1 MKQHKPEPGLACAA
15 AGILAFLTG
24 LAAPAALQAQGLT
37 PEQIIRRADQ
47 TVFPDEY
54 LMRATLQT
62 IQPGRAAT
70 SMEMTVTYK
79 RGVGSRIELLSPPR
93 SRGIRFLQKEGALWL
108 FNPQAGTSQAIRLS
122 PKAAFQGS
130 VFSNRDVGDPQYSSE
145 YDMRLA
151 GNETF
156 DHPQLGSVSALLLEG
171 TARNEQVAYSK
182 VKLWVRAGDFMLL
195 QGEYYAKSGLLFKR
209 ALFTGVRQMGERERP
224 TIIRMV
230 SYDQPD
236 RESVLTVSQLEE
248 RPGMSDS
255 LFSLAALT
263 R

>member
-1 MKQHKPEPGLACAA
+1 MSRHAKSAGRARAA
-15 AGILAFLTG
+15 AVALVFLMSV
-24 LAAPAALQAQGLT
+24 AAPAAVSAQGLT
-37 PEQIIRRADQ
+37 AEQIISLADQ

-54 LMRATLQT
+54 FMRATLQT
-62 IQPGRAAT
+62 LQTGRAET

-79 RGVGSRIELLSPPR
+79 KGVGSRIELLSPAR

-108 FNPQAGTSQAIRLS
+108 FNPQAGTNRAIRLS

-130 VFSNRDVGDPQYSSE
+130 VFSNRDVGDPQYALE
-145 YDMRLA
+145 YDMRLS
-151 GNETF
+151 GDETF
-156 DHPQLGSVSALLLEG
+156 DHPQLGNVSARLLEG
-171 TARNEQVAYSK
+171 TARNEQVSYSK

-195 QGEYYAKSGLLFKR
+195 QAEYYAKSGLLFKR
-209 ALFTGVRQMGERERP
+209 ALFTGVREMAGRERP
-224 TIIRMV
+224 TVIRMI

-236 RESVLTVSQLEE
+236 RESVLTVSRLEE

>member
-1 MKQHKPEPGLACAA
+1 MRRQQPGQGFVLAA
-15 AGILAFLTG
+15 AGMLAFLTG
-24 LAAPAALQAQGLT
+24 AGAPAALSAQEPA

-54 LMRATLQT
+54 FMRATLLT
-62 IQPGRAAT
+62 TQPGKDTA

-130 VFSNRDVGDPQYSSE
+130 VFSNRDVGDPQYSLE

-156 DHPQLGSVSALLLEG
+156 DHPQLGSVSALVLEG
-171 TARNEQVAYSK
+171 TARNEQVAYSR
-182 VKLWVRAGDFMLL
+182 VKLWVRASDFMLL

-209 ALFTGVRQMGERERP
+209 VLFTGVRQMGGRERP

-248 RPGMSDS
+248 RPDLPDS